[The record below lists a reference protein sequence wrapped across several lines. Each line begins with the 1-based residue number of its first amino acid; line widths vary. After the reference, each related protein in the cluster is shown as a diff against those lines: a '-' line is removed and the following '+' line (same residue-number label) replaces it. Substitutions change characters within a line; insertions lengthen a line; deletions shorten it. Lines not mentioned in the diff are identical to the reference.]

1 MEVRSG
7 HVRIWL
13 DRRGGVRQ
21 VRTGQEMTGQEMTGK
36 EMAGH
41 ERTGQNRIE

>member
-7 HVRIWL
+7 QVRIWL

-21 VRTGQEMTGQEMTGK
+21 VRTGQEMTGK

-41 ERTGQNRIE
+41 ERTGQNRID